1 MAGRGN
7 TATLRPFAKGD
18 KRARDA
24 GRAGGLRSA
33 QVRAEERALAE
44 WAAQIGGLTAQRRGG
59 MSNAE
64 AVVRKLYKMAIHGSL
79 AASKLLMEMMGEL
92 PKGKGTLA
100 MLDGGKLP
108 LLIIDRPRMMP
119 DG

>member
-1 MAGRGN
+1 M
-7 TATLRPFAKGD
+7 
-18 KRARDA
+18 
-24 GRAGGLRSA
+24 RSA

-44 WAAQIGGLTAQRRGG
+44 WAAQIGGMTARRRGG
-59 MSNAE
+59 MCNAE
-64 AVVRKLYKMAIHGSL
+64 AVVRKLYKMAMHGSL
-79 AASKLLMEMMGEL
+79 AAAKLLAEMMGEL

-108 LLIIDRPRMMP
+108 TLIIDRPRDMS